1 MGYDLRPLL
10 LTFKLAFF
18 TTVILFIAGIPLAY
32 WLVFT
37 KNRIRYLAE
46 VLVSMPLVLPST
58 VIGFYL
64 LVFFSPRY
72 FMGNFLE
79 NVFNVRIV
87 FTFTGL
93 VIGSVIYSLPFMVNP
108 IKSAFQSF
116 PVSLIEASYTL
127 GKSKF
132 TTLLQVILP
141 NIKPSLLSGVAMTF
155 AHTVGEF
162 GVVLMI
168 GGSIPG
174 VTRVASIAVYGETEV
189 MHFSA
194 ANFYSVV
201 LIAVSFTIL
210 MFLSLVNRKKPGFNG

>member
-1 MGYDLRPLL
+1 MGYDLRPFV

-18 TTVILFIAGIPLAY
+18 TTGILFIVGVPLAY
-32 WLVFT
+32 WLAFT
-37 KNRIRYLAE
+37 KNKMRYPAE
-46 VLVSMPLVLPST
+46 TLVSMPIVLPST

-64 LVFFSPRY
+64 LVFFSPRHCV
-72 FMGNFLE
+72 GNFLE
-79 NVFNVRIV
+79 SVFNIRVV

-93 VIGSVIYSLPFMVNP
+93 VIGSAIYSLPFMVNP
-108 IKSAFQSF
+108 IKSAFQNF
-116 PVSLIEASYTL
+116 PVSLAEASYTL

-132 TTLLQVILP
+132 MTLWKVILP
-141 NIKPSLLSGVAMTF
+141 NIKPALLSGIAMTF

-194 ANFYSVV
+194 ANFYSAV
-201 LIAVSFTIL
+201 LIAVSFAML
-210 MFLSLVNRKKPGFNG
+210 MLLSLANRKRPGFNG